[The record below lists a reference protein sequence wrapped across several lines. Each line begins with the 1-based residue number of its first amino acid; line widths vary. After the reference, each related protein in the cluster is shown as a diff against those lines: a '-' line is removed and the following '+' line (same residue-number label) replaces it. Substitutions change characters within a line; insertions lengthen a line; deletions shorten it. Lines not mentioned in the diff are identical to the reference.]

1 METRTLREV
10 ELMNYLEGSAAR
22 SDDEHRLTISVDT
35 TRDYSISFCIRVLT
49 AKNVDLRISAD
60 QMQRF

>member
-1 METRTLREV
+1 
-10 ELMNYLEGSAAR
+10 MNYLEGSAAR

-60 QMQRF
+60 QIQRF